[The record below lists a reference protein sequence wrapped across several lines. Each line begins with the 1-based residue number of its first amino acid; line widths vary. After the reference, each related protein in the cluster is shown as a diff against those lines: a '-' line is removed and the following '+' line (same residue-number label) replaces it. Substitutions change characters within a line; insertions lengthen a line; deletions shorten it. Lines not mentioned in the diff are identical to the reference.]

1 MDVAD
6 EPRKRH
12 REPVPRLGG
21 LPVLIALAAG
31 LTIIFFMRPA
41 RRFEWTPILLGA
53 LLMFSLG
60 LWDDL
65 KQLPARWKFGGQ
77 ILIASLVYW
86 MGLSIDRVSY
96 ANASWDVELGH
107 VLSYLVTVFWLISVP
122 NIINLIDG
130 FDGLAGGLGLFMSA
144 TLGIVAIFSQQLPE
158 AWFAFTMAGGLLGF
172 LVFNFPPARIFLG
185 DGGAYLIGFCIA
197 ALSLKSSNK
206 GAVASVLL
214 VTVVALGVPILD
226 TTFALMRR
234 AFRGFPL
241 FHGDDEHIHHR
252 LEDLGFSKRRILLA
266 IYGICVVLSL
276 MALSIFWCQGRT
288 IPIAIGVIFLLAAF
302 AARYLQYIRNWGD
315 MRRQFGRVISRRKT
329 VRYALLQAELLDMEI
344 DRCRDAEEFWP
355 IFHQTLYRVGF
366 VRAPEG
372 PDYVTIQVK
381 YNGSDPWT
389 LLAPRNEGTNGEW
402 KRLAECFRPVY
413 VKALIKWRLEETKRE
428 VSVLFEPRGPERAIH
443 ETPAF
448 KFGAA

>member
-1 MDVAD
+1 MIRSALLCLLGFLISFLSTPWVIRLCKRQGLGMDLPD
-6 EPRKRH
+6 ESRKRH
-12 REPVPRLGG
+12 REATPRLGG
-21 LPVLIALAAG
+21 LPILIALVAG
-31 LTIIFFMRPA
+31 LSIIFLMRPV
-41 RRFEWTPILLGA
+41 RRFEWAPILLGS

-60 LWDDL
+60 LGDDL
-65 KQLPARWKFGGQ
+65 RRLPARWKFLGQ
-77 ILIASLVYW
+77 IAIAGLVRW

-96 ANASWDVELGH
+96 ANGSWAVELGAFW
-107 VLSYLVTVFWLISVP
+107 SCAVTIFWLISVP

-214 VTVVALGVPILD
+214 ITIVALGVPILD

-241 FHGDDEHIHHR
+241 FHSDDEHIHHR

-266 IYGICVVLSL
+266 MYGICVVLSL
-276 MALSIFWCQGRT
+276 MALSIFWSQGRT
-288 IPIAIGVIFLLAAF
+288 IPIAIGLIFLLAIF
-302 AARYLQYIRNWGD
+302 AARYLQYIRGWGD
-315 MRRQFGRVISRRKT
+315 VSRQFGRIISRRQT
-329 VRYALLQAELLDMEI
+329 VRYALLQARVARNG
-344 DRCRDAEEFWP
+344 DRPLPGCRGVLAALPPDA
-355 IFHQTLYRVGF
+355 
-366 VRAPEG
+366 RAG
-372 PDYVTIQVK
+372 RLR
-381 YNGSDPWT
+381 GS
-389 LLAPRNEGTNGEW
+389 ARG
-402 KRLAECFRPVY
+402 
-413 VKALIKWRLEETKRE
+413 
-428 VSVLFEPRGPERAIH
+428 PRGPVHGDPRKKRHREVDAARAAQRGH
-443 ETPAF
+443 AGRMDADRRVLPARV
-448 KFGAA
+448 